1 MKNGLDR
8 RGFIKSVGATA
19 VLAGISRKEIG
30 GRPIKRGPACFA
42 SSPRWKS
49 RDGKVQA
56 VLCRRTG
63 LLLPDVF

>member
-19 VLAGISRKEIG
+19 VLVGISRKEIG

-42 SSPRWKS
+42 LSPRMEN
-49 RDGKVQA
+49 A
-56 VLCRRTG
+56 
-63 LLLPDVF
+63 